1 MWCFVAHDML
11 FCLWFPDLWPIIN
24 RLVSSNFSNI
34 FKFASVKLFGK
45 QTYSFV
51 SSYYNLKQNHRS
63 ILLRKANRTVIIYE
77 SINIQIVFRSTRLHI
92 NKTTAKCIHAQY
104 KSIDSNYF

>member
-1 MWCFVAHDML
+1 MSHDML
-11 FCLWFPDLWPIIN
+11 FCLCFPNLWPIIN

-51 SSYYNLKQNHRS
+51 FP
-63 ILLRKANRTVIIYE
+63 T
-77 SINIQIVFRSTRLHI
+77 
-92 NKTTAKCIHAQY
+92 
-104 KSIDSNYF
+104 YFCFQQFVLAAS